1 MNSERLLA
9 LIYFGLGLIMGILS
23 LKLSMMFSLGIGVV
37 VYLVSFFAARQFI
50 GGKQKL
56 SWYILNTLL
65 TFILV
70 WMVTWVFLFNL

>member
-1 MNSERLLA
+1 MNSERFLA
-9 LIYFGLGLIMGILS
+9 LIYFGLGLIMGFLS
-23 LKLSMMFSLGIGVV
+23 LKISTMLSLGIGVV
-37 VYLVSFFAARQFI
+37 VYLVSFFAVRQFV

-56 SWYILNTLL
+56 SWYVLNTLL